1 MSPQLLDTDYLIIGS
16 GAVGMA
22 FADVLFHETTATM
35 VIVDRHHGP
44 GGHWNDAYPFV
55 RLHQPS
61 AYYGVNSRK
70 LGSDARDATRLN
82 LGMCDRATGAELVSY
97 YEQLM
102 QAFVASGRVQ
112 YFPMCN
118 YVGDYAHDHTF
129 KSLMSDE
136 ERGVNVRRKI
146 VDTSYLNTAVPS
158 THPPKYAIAS
168 GVKCVPLNEL
178 PRVKQVPSG
187 YVVVG
192 AGKTGIDAALWLL
205 DNGVAPKDICWIM
218 PRDSWFQDRANVQ
231 PGDEFFAQSYGAFAI
246 QMEAVAQ
253 SESVADLFLKLEA
266 RGQLLRLDA
275 NIQPGMFHGAVVS
288 QAELTELRLIK
299 NIVRLGR
306 VQRIEKDRIVLA
318 QGTVASDPDRLYVD
332 CSASAVERRPIVPIF
347 AGNKI
352 TPQMV
357 RTFQPTFSG
366 AFIAHVE
373 AAYQGSLSEAEMN
386 ELCSVIPMPD
396 QPFHWLTMLAVGMTN
411 QRRWSKNTELRNW
424 IAQSRLDAFSAM
436 ASRVKPEETDKLA
449 LLQRFSKS
457 AGPAAEK
464 LPQLLAEMSLSKSS
478 SRDAQQ
484 PMQCRHANHQ

>member
-1 MSPQLLDTDYLIIGS
+1 MTTPSKLNTDYLIIGS

-22 FADVLFHETTATM
+22 FADTLFHETDATM

-82 LGMCDRATGAELVSY
+82 FGMCDRATGAALVSY

-102 QAFVASGRVQ
+102 QGFVASGRVH
-112 YFPMCN
+112 YFPMSN
-118 YVGDYAHDHTF
+118 YVGDYANDHTF
-129 KSLMSDE
+129 SSLMSTE
-136 ERGVNVRRKI
+136 TRSVNVRKKI

-158 THPPKYAIAS
+158 THPPKYVVAP

-178 PRVKQVPSG
+178 PRVKQAPSG
-187 YVVVG
+187 FVVVG

-205 DNGVAPKDICWIM
+205 DNGVAPNDICWIM
-218 PRDSWFQDRANVQ
+218 PRDAWFQDRANVQ
-231 PGDEFFAQSYGAFAI
+231 PGDEFFAQSYGAFAV

-253 SESVADLFLKLEA
+253 AESLADLFVKLEA
-266 RGQLLRLDA
+266 AGQMLRFDT
-275 NIQPGMFHGAVVS
+275 NIEPSMFHGAVVS
-288 QAELTELRLIK
+288 QGELTELRQIK

-306 VQRIEKDRIVLA
+306 VQRIEKDCIVLA
-318 QGTVASDPDRLYVD
+318 QGIIASDPDRLYVD

-366 AFIAHVE
+366 AFIAHIE
-373 AAYQGSLSEAEMN
+373 AVYQGSLSEAEMN

-396 QPFHWLTMLAVGMTN
+396 QPFHWLTMMAVGMTN
-411 QRRWSKNTELRNW
+411 QRRWSKNPELRRW
-424 IAQSRLDAFSAM
+424 IAESRLDAFSAM

-449 LLQRFSKS
+449 LLQRFGKS

-464 LPQLLAEMSLSKSS
+464 IPQLLAGMAS
-478 SRDAQQ
+478 
-484 PMQCRHANHQ
+484 

>member
-1 MSPQLLDTDYLIIGS
+1 MTSPNTLNADYLIIGS

-22 FADVLFHETTATM
+22 FADVLFHETDATM

-61 AYYGVNSRK
+61 AYYGVNSRV
-70 LGSDARDATRLN
+70 LGSDARDCTRLN
-82 LGMCDRATGAELVSY
+82 FGMCDRATSAELVSY

-102 QAFVASGRVQ
+102 RAFIASGRVQ
-112 YFPMCN
+112 YFPISN
-118 YVGDYAHDHTF
+118 YVGDYGHDHRF
-129 KSLMSDE
+129 QSLTS
-136 ERGVNVRRKI
+136 GASRRVDCRKRV
-146 VDTSYLNTAVPS
+146 VDTSYLNTSVPS
-158 THPPKYAIAS
+158 THPPKYAVAP
-168 GVKCVPLNEL
+168 GVKCVPLNNL
-178 PRVKQVPSG
+178 TQVTHAPSG

-205 DNGVAPKDICWIM
+205 DNGVAANDICWIM
-218 PRDSWFQDRANVQ
+218 PRDAWLQDRANVQ
-231 PGDEFFAQSYGAFAI
+231 PGDEFFAQSYAAFAI

-253 SESVADLFLKLEA
+253 AESVADLFLKLEA
-266 RGQLLRLDA
+266 AGQWLRLDA
-275 NIQPGMFHGAVVS
+275 GIQPGMFHGAVVS
-288 QAELTELRLIK
+288 QAELTELRQIK

-306 VQRIEKDRIVLA
+306 VQRIDKDCIVLTH
-318 QGTVASDPDRLYVD
+318 GTVASDPDRLYVD
-332 CSASAVERRPIVPIF
+332 CTASAVERRPGVSIF

-366 AFIAHVE
+366 AFIAHIE
-373 AAYQGSLSEAEMN
+373 AAYRGSLSEAEMN

-396 QPFHWLTMLAVGMTN
+396 QPFHWLTMLAVSMTN
-411 QRRWSKNTELRNW
+411 QRRWSKNPELRNW

-436 ASRVKPEETDKLA
+436 ASRIKPEETDKLA
-449 LLQRFSKS
+449 LLQRFSKA

-464 LPQLLAEMSLSKSS
+464 IPQLLAEINAGSGL
-478 SRDAQQ
+478 D
-484 PMQCRHANHQ
+484 PI

>member
-1 MSPQLLDTDYLIIGS
+1 MQTPSLDTDYLIIGS

-22 FADVLFHETTATM
+22 FADVLFHETDATM
-35 VIVDRHHGP
+35 VIIDRHHGP

-70 LGSDARDATRLN
+70 LGIDTRDTTRLN
-82 LGMCDRATGAELVSY
+82 FGMCDRATGAELLSY

-102 QAFVASGRVQ
+102 QAFLASGRVQ
-112 YFPMCN
+112 YFPMFN
-118 YVGDYAHDHTF
+118 YVGDYVHDHTF
-129 KSLMSDE
+129 ISMMSAE
-136 ERGVNVRRKI
+136 TRRVNVRKKV
-146 VDTSYLNTAVPS
+146 VDTSYLNTSVPS

-178 PRVKQVPSG
+178 PRVKQAPSG

-205 DNGVAPKDICWIM
+205 DNGVAAKDICWIM

-231 PGDEFFAQSYGAFAI
+231 PGDEFFAQSYGALAL

-253 SESVADLFLKLEA
+253 SESVADLFVKLEA
-266 RGQLLRLDA
+266 SGQLLRLDA

-288 QAELTELRLIK
+288 KAELAELRQIE
-299 NIVRLGR
+299 NIVRMGR
-306 VQRIEKDRIVLA
+306 VQRIEKDCIVLA
-318 QGTVASDPDRLYVD
+318 LGTVASDPDRLYID

-347 AGNKI
+347 EGNKI

-373 AAYQGSLSEAEMN
+373 AAYQARLSEAEMN

-411 QRRWSKNTELRNW
+411 QRRWSKNPELRHW
-424 IAQSRLDAFSAM
+424 IAESRLDAFSAM
-436 ASRVKPEETDKLA
+436 ASRVTPEETDKLA
-449 LLQRFSKS
+449 LLHRFGKS

-464 LPQLLAEMSLSKSS
+464 LPQLLAGM
-478 SRDAQQ
+478 A
-484 PMQCRHANHQ
+484 AA

>member
-1 MSPQLLDTDYLIIGS
+1 MTTQSTLNADYLIIGS

-22 FADVLFHETTATM
+22 FADVLFHETDATM

-61 AYYGVNSRK
+61 AYYGVNSRN
-70 LGSDARDATRLN
+70 LGSEARDTTRLN
-82 LGMCDRATGAELVSY
+82 LGMCHRATGAELVSY
-97 YEQLM
+97 YEALM

-118 YVGDYAHDHTF
+118 YVGDYVNDHTF
-129 KSLMSDE
+129 QSLLSTE
-136 ERGVNVRRKI
+136 TCRVNVRKKI

-158 THPPKYAIAS
+158 THPPKYAIAP

-192 AGKTGIDAALWLL
+192 SGKTGIDAVLWLL
-205 DNGVAPKDICWIM
+205 DNSVAPTDICWIM
-218 PRDSWFQDRANVQ
+218 PRDAWLQDRANVQ

-253 SESVADLFLKLEA
+253 AESVADLFVKLEA
-266 RGQLLRLDA
+266 TGQLLRLDA

-288 QAELTELRLIK
+288 QAELAELRQIK

-306 VQRIEKDRIVLA
+306 VQRIEKDCIVLA
-318 QGTVASDPDRLYVD
+318 QGTVASDPNRLYVD

-347 AGNKI
+347 AGGKI

-357 RTFQPTFSG
+357 RTFQPTFSA
-366 AFIAHVE
+366 AFIAHIE
-373 AAYQGSLSEAEMN
+373 AAYQGNLSETEMN

-396 QPFHWLTMLAVGMTN
+396 QPFHWLTMLAVSMTN
-411 QRRWSKNTELRNW
+411 QRRWSKNPELRNW
-424 IAQSRLDAFSAM
+424 IARSRLDAFSAM
-436 ASRVKPEETDKLA
+436 ASRVTPEETDKLA
-449 LLQRFSKS
+449 MLQRFSKS

-464 LPQLLAEMSLSKSS
+464 LPQLLAGMNQ
-478 SRDAQQ
+478 R
-484 PMQCRHANHQ
+484 

>member
-1 MSPQLLDTDYLIIGS
+1 MNILDCDYLIVGS

-22 FADVLFHETTATM
+22 FADVLLHETDATM
-35 VIVDRHHGP
+35 LIVDRHHGP

-82 LGMCDRATGAELVSY
+82 LGMCDRATSAELLSY

-102 QAFVASGRVQ
+102 QAFLASGRVQ
-112 YFPMCN
+112 YFPMSN
-118 YVGDYAHDHTF
+118 YVGDYGHDHKF
-129 KSLMSDE
+129 QSLMSGV
-136 ERGVNVRRKI
+136 ERGVTVRKKI
-146 VDTSYLNTAVPS
+146 VDTSYLNTSVPS
-158 THPPKYAIAS
+158 THPPKYAVAP

-178 PRVKQVPSG
+178 PRVRQAPSG

-231 PGDEFFAQSYGAFAI
+231 PGDEFFAQSYGAFAV

-253 SESVADLFLKLEA
+253 SESVADLFVKLEA
-266 RGQLLRLDA
+266 TGQMLRLDA
-275 NIQPGMFHGAVVS
+275 NIEPSMFHGAVVS
-288 QAELTELRLIK
+288 QAELAELRQIK
-299 NIVRLGR
+299 NMVRLGR
-306 VQRIEKDRIVLA
+306 VQRVERDCIVLA
-318 QGTVASDPDRLYVD
+318 QGTVPSDPDRLYVD
-332 CSASAVERRPIVPIF
+332 CSASAVERRPIVPVF

-366 AFIAHVE
+366 AFIAHIE
-373 AAYQGSLSEAEMN
+373 AAYQGKLSEAEMN

-396 QPFHWLTMLAVGMTN
+396 LPFHWLTMLAVGMTN
-411 QRRWSKNTELRNW
+411 QRRWSKSPELRSW
-424 IAQSRLDAFSAM
+424 IAASRLDAFSAM
-436 ASRVKPEETDKLA
+436 ASRVRPDEADKLA
-449 LLQRFSKS
+449 LLQRFGKS

-464 LPQLLAEMSLSKSS
+464 LPQLLAGMTAE
-478 SRDAQQ
+478 
-484 PMQCRHANHQ
+484 

>member
-1 MSPQLLDTDYLIIGS
+1 MNILDADYLIIGS

-22 FADVLFHETTATM
+22 FADVLFHETDANM

-70 LGSDARDATRLN
+70 LGSEERDTTRLN

-102 QAFVASGRVQ
+102 QVFLASGRVQ
-112 YFPMCN
+112 YFPMSN
-118 YVGDYAHDHTF
+118 YVGDYANDHTF
-129 KSLMSDE
+129 KSIMSGVA
-136 ERGVNVRRKI
+136 RSVNVHKKI
-146 VDTSYLNTAVPS
+146 VDTSYLNTSVPS
-158 THPPKYAIAS
+158 THPPKYAVAS

-178 PRVKQVPSG
+178 PRVKQAPSG
-187 YVVVG
+187 FVVVG

-231 PGDEFFAQSYGAFAI
+231 PGDDFFLQSYGAFAI

-253 SESVADLFLKLEA
+253 SESVAELFVKLEA
-266 RGQLLRLDA
+266 TGQLLRLDV

-288 QAELTELRLIK
+288 QAELVELRQIR

-306 VQRIEKDRIVLA
+306 VQRIEKDCIVLA
-318 QGTVASDPDRLYVD
+318 QGSVASDPDRLYVD
-332 CSASAVERRPIVPIF
+332 CSASAVERRPIVPVF

-357 RTFQPTFSG
+357 RMFQPTFSG

-373 AAYQGSLSEAEMN
+373 ASYHSSLSEAEMN

-396 QPFHWLTMLAVGMTN
+396 QPFHWLTMLGVGMTN
-411 QRRWSKNTELRNW
+411 QRRWSKNPGLRNW

-436 ASRVKPEETDKLA
+436 ASRVTPEETNKIA

-464 LPQLLAEMSLSKSS
+464 LPQLLAEM
-478 SRDAQQ
+478 A
-484 PMQCRHANHQ
+484 AA